1 MPVMSAIERAFCR
14 SAPWRAF
21 TRRAVLPW
29 ALGGE
34 ELRGD
39 VLEIGGGDG
48 GMAEGM
54 AQLYPRIRL
63 TATDLDDE
71 MVASAR
77 RRLIRHGNVTVE
89 QADVTALRYGDAS
102 FDAVT
107 SYLMLH
113 HVIEWRAA
121 LAEAARVLRPGGAL
135 LGYDLTN
142 TRAARLTH
150 RLDGSPHLILSVP
163 ELREGLAAAGFQAIV
178 TRSSAAGHLM
188 RFRAE
193 MAPA

>member
-14 SAPWRAF
+14 STPWRAF

-29 ALGGE
+29 ALGGQ
-34 ELRGD
+34 ELTGD

-48 GMAEGM
+48 AMADGM
-54 AQLYPRIRL
+54 AQLYPKIRL
-63 TATDLDDE
+63 TVTDLDEE
-71 MVASAR
+71 MVVSAR
-77 RRLIRHGNVTVE
+77 RRLVRHGNVAVE

-113 HVIEWRAA
+113 HVIEFQAA
-121 LAEAARVLRPGGAL
+121 LDEAARVLRPGGAF

-163 ELREGLAAAGFQAIV
+163 KLREGLAAAGFMEIV

-193 MAPA
+193 KAAA